1 MAYVIL
7 CFWLL
12 GFIFL
17 WYIPKLK
24 KGQKCPFDNARV
36 SVIIPARNE
45 EKNLTRLLASIDRQ
59 IVKPDEVI
67 VVNDQSE
74 DATAEI
80 GQKFG
85 RKVITARTPDKGWLG
100 KPWSCWLGANAA
112 IHDIL
117 VFLDADTFLEPQAFS
132 MLLSTFRANGGLLT
146 VQPYH
151 KIERNYERLSAVFNI
166 IAMAGLNAFTPLKR
180 RIKPAGAFGPL
191 MMCRKDHYFEV
202 GGHKIAK
209 NSILESI
216 PLGRAFMSAGFEV
229 HCYGGKG
236 AISYRMYPEGLR
248 SLIEGFSKGFARG
261 AGAIST
267 SVLIMLVCWIFGG
280 ISLTRHLIQSFVTG
294 DFIEIMSWL
303 LLDMLYAAQ
312 IQWMLFRIGNFGVL
326 TAIFF
331 QIPLIFFALIF
342 FISVLKTF
350 VIRQVRWKGRVV
362 TTKDFRKKTSCD

>member
-1 MAYVIL
+1 MTYVIV

-12 GFIFL
+12 GFIFF
-17 WYIPKLK
+17 WHIPRLK
-24 KGQKCPFDNARV
+24 KGPNGPYYNARV

-45 EKNLTRLLASIDRQ
+45 EKNLARLLESIDRQ
-59 IVKPDEVI
+59 IVRPDEVI

-80 GQKFG
+80 GQKYG
-85 RKVITARTPDKGWLG
+85 HKVITARTPDKGWLG

-112 IHDIL
+112 FHDIL
-117 VFLDADTFLEPQAFS
+117 IFLDADTFLEPEAVS
-132 MLLSTFRANGGLLT
+132 MLLSTFLEKEGLLT

-151 KIERNYERLSAVFNI
+151 MIEKNYERLSAVFNI

-209 NSILESI
+209 NSVLESI
-216 PLGRAFMSAGFEV
+216 PLGRAFMAAGLEI
-229 HCYGGKG
+229 HCYSGKG
-236 AISYRMYPEGLR
+236 TISYRMYPEGIR

-261 AGAIST
+261 ANAIST

-280 ISLTRHLIQSFVTG
+280 ISLTRHLIQSFVRG
-294 DFIEIMSWL
+294 DINEIMTWL
-303 LLDMLYAAQ
+303 MIDVLYAVQ
-312 IQWMLFRIGNFGVL
+312 IHWMLFRIGNFGVR
-326 TAIFF
+326 TASFF
-331 QIPLIFFALIF
+331 QIPLIFFAVIF

-362 TTKDFRKKTSCD
+362 ATKDFRKKSSCD

>member
-1 MAYVIL
+1 MAYVIV

-12 GFIFL
+12 GFFFL
-17 WYIPKLK
+17 WHIPKLK
-24 KGQKCPFDNARV
+24 KGQKGPFDNSRL

-45 EKNLTRLLASIDRQ
+45 EKNLDRLLDSIDRQ

-80 GQKFG
+80 GQKYG
-85 RKVITARTPDKGWLG
+85 HKVITASTSDEGWLG

-112 IHDIL
+112 LHDIL
-117 VFLDADTFLEPQAFS
+117 LFLDADTFLESEALC
-132 MLLSTFRANGGLLT
+132 MLLSTFRVNEGLLT

-180 RIKPAGAFGPL
+180 RTKPAGAFGPL
-191 MMCRKDHYFEV
+191 MMCRKDHYFRV
-202 GGHKIAK
+202 GGHKTAK
-209 NSILESI
+209 NSVLESI
-216 PLGRAFMSAGFEV
+216 PLGRAFMAAGLEV
-229 HCYGGKG
+229 YCYGGKG
-236 AISYRMYPEGLR
+236 TISYRMYPEGLR

-261 AGAIST
+261 ANAIST
-267 SVLIMLVCWIFGG
+267 SVLIMLICWIFGG
-280 ISLTRHLIQSFVTG
+280 ISLTRHLIQSFFMG
-294 DFIEIMSWL
+294 DFSEIMSWL

-312 IQWMLFRIGNFGVL
+312 IQWMLFRIGNFGVW
-326 TAIFF
+326 TAVFF
-331 QIPLIFFALIF
+331 QIPLIFFGLIF

-362 TTKDFRKKTSCD
+362 ATKDLRKKSSCD

>member
-1 MAYVIL
+1 MAYVIV

-17 WYIPKLK
+17 WHIPKLK

-36 SVIIPARNE
+36 SIIIPARNE
-45 EKNLTRLLASIDRQ
+45 ETNLVCLLESIDRQ

-80 GQKFG
+80 GQKYG
-85 RKVITARTPDKGWLG
+85 HKVITASTPDEGWLG

-112 IHDIL
+112 FHDIL
-117 VFLDADTFLEPQAFS
+117 IFLDADTFLEPEALS
-132 MLLSTFRANGGLLT
+132 MLLSTFRTNGGLLT

-191 MMCRKDHYFEV
+191 MMCRKNHYFEV
-202 GGHKIAK
+202 GGHKSAK
-209 NSILESI
+209 NSVLESI
-216 PLGRAFMSAGFEV
+216 PLGRAFMAANLEV

-261 AGAIST
+261 ADAIST

-280 ISLTRHLIQSFVTG
+280 FSLTRHLIQSLITG
-294 DFIEIMSWL
+294 DFSEIMTWL
-303 LLDMLYAAQ
+303 ILDVLYAAQ
-312 IQWMLFRIGNFGVL
+312 IHWMLFRIGNFGVR
-326 TAIFF
+326 TALFF

-350 VIRQVRWKGRVV
+350 VVRQVRWKGRVV
-362 TTKDFRKKTSCD
+362 ATKDFRKKSSCD

>member
-1 MAYVIL
+1 MTYVIL
-7 CFWLL
+7 CFWLF

-17 WYIPKLK
+17 WHIPILK
-24 KGQKCPFDNARV
+24 KGQKGPFDHAGV

-45 EKNLTRLLASIDRQ
+45 EKNLVRLLESIDRQ
-59 IVKPDEVI
+59 TVKPDEVI
-67 VVNDQSE
+67 VVNDQSK

-80 GQKFG
+80 GQTYG
-85 RKVITARTPDKGWLG
+85 HKVITASTPDEGWLG

-112 IHDIL
+112 FHDIL
-117 VFLDADTFLEPQAFS
+117 LFLDADTFLEPQAIS
-132 MLLSTFRANGGLLT
+132 MLLSDFRANGGLLT

-151 KIERNYERLSAVFNI
+151 KIDRNYERLSAVFNI
-166 IAMAGLNAFTPLKR
+166 IAMAGLNAFTPLNR

-191 MMCRKDHYFEV
+191 IMCRKGHYFEV

-209 NSILESI
+209 NSVLESI
-216 PLGRAFMSAGFEV
+216 PLGRAFMAAGLEV

-261 AGAIST
+261 AHAISS
-267 SVLIMLVCWIFGG
+267 SVLIMLICWIFGG

-294 DFIEIMSWL
+294 DFNEIMIWL
-303 LLDMLYAAQ
+303 ILDVLYAAQ
-312 IQWMLFRIGNFGVL
+312 IQWMLIRIGNFGVW
-326 TAIFF
+326 TAVFF
-331 QIPLIFFALIF
+331 QIPLIFFVFIF

-362 TTKDFRKKTSCD
+362 ATKDFRGKSSCD